1 LGDAVGANVGAL
13 DGAFDEDTD
22 VDETDVD
29 ETDVDDIVDV
39 VGTPVGA
46 NVVVDGIVF
55 ESTFEMNGMFT
66 VNNRLLRWQHFAISL
81 V

>member
-1 LGDAVGANVGAL
+1 LLGDAVGANVGAL

-29 ETDVDDIVDV
+29 DIEDV
-39 VGTPVGA
+39 VGIPVGA
-46 NVVVDGIVF
+46 VVVVDGIVF
-55 ESTFEMNGMFT
+55 ESTFEINGMFT